1 MRLYP
6 SAKLLGPRL
15 QSLIFLHALTAAVE
29 CVFPSVAPRIQALQ
43 TRLWHWLEKEYVL
56 ACMKDALE
64 RDTTYKVSLLFDLI
78 NETAYYN
85 EEEED
90 VDTVQSVAK
99 GSIGKYAAQR
109 RDMDP
114 NQPPQVQA
122 LKRHKQILKIPAVLN
137 S

>member
-1 MRLYP
+1 
-6 SAKLLGPRL
+6 
-15 QSLIFLHALTAAVE
+15 
-29 CVFPSVAPRIQALQ
+29 
-43 TRLWHWLEKEYVL
+43 
-56 ACMKDALE
+56 MKDALE